1 MLNYHELLLII
12 CINDYHAFRL
22 FQGLSQ
28 VSWPLAQSRQAL
40 VSNNHDRAAP
50 KGLGAVKAAG
60 NYAADIAPVHSA
72 HAEGYNTTL
81 YLDAKERK
89 FIEEFSVCN
98 FVGITKARPGA
109 RVNYLI

>member
-1 MLNYHELLLII
+1 MVWDLGHKLKSVGII
-12 CINDYHAFRL
+12 L
-22 FQGLSQ
+22 
-28 VSWPLAQSRQAL
+28 QAL

-60 NYAADIAPVHSA
+60 NYAADIAPVHQA
-72 HAEGYNTTL
+72 HGNGYNTTL

-98 FVGITKARPGA
+98 FVGITKAGRNGE
-109 RVNYLI
+109 RVKL

>member
-1 MLNYHELLLII
+1 V
-12 CINDYHAFRL
+12 AF
-22 FQGLSQ
+22 G
-28 VSWPLAQSRQAL
+28 QAL

-98 FVGITKARPGA
+98 FVGITKAGLGA
-109 RVNYLI
+109 RVDYLMILYKLVYYYDLFCRFFIFM